1 MNRQKILKRCL
12 LLAACAA
19 LLSSCATPKEVVYFQ
34 DLQQTDGTLAAVQAK
49 EIRVRPDDKISIIVN
64 SRDPQ
69 LTDLFNLPYV
79 SRQLGQTLRSVT
91 STYGQSQGVSGYTV
105 DSDGN
110 IDFPVLGKIH
120 VEGMTREEIGR
131 CIKDELIGQ
140 DLVKDPIV
148 TVEFMNL
155 TVSVMGEVAKPGR
168 YAIERD
174 RITILDALSMAG
186 DLTIYGRRDAVMV
199 QRDRITI
206 LDALSMAG
214 DLTIYG
220 RRDAVMVQRMEGD
233 TLQVY
238 ELNLVSGQDV
248 YNSPAFYL
256 QQNDLV
262 YVAPND
268 VKVRESTVNGNNIRS
283 TSFWISL
290 GSLLTSVAVLITNI
304 L

>member
-1 MNRQKILKRCL
+1 
-12 LLAACAA
+12 
-19 LLSSCATPKEVVYFQ
+19 
-34 DLQQTDGTLAAVQAK
+34 
-49 EIRVRPDDKISIIVN
+49 
-64 SRDPQ
+64 
-69 LTDLFNLPYV
+69 
-79 SRQLGQTLRSVT
+79 
-91 STYGQSQGVSGYTV
+91 
-105 DSDGN
+105 
-110 IDFPVLGKIH
+110 
-120 VEGMTREEIGR
+120 
-131 CIKDELIGQ
+131 
-140 DLVKDPIV
+140 
-148 TVEFMNL
+148 MNL

-168 YAIERD
+168 YAIE
-174 RITILDALSMAG
+174 
-186 DLTIYGRRDAVMV
+186 
-199 QRDRITI
+199 RDRITI

>member
-105 DSDGN
+105 DSEGN

-131 CIKDELIGQ
+131 CIKDELVGQ

-199 QRDRITI
+199 QR
-206 LDALSMAG
+206 
-214 DLTIYG
+214 
-220 RRDAVMVQRMEGD
+220 MEGD

-238 ELNLVSGQDV
+238 QLNLVSGQDV

-283 TSFWISL
+283 TSFWISF

>member
-34 DLQQTDGTLAAVQAK
+34 DLQQGDGSLAAVQAK

-131 CIKDELIGQ
+131 CIKDELVGQ

-199 QRDRITI
+199 QR
-206 LDALSMAG
+206 
-214 DLTIYG
+214 
-220 RRDAVMVQRMEGD
+220 MEGD

-238 ELNLVSGQDV
+238 QLNLVSGQDV

>member
-69 LTDLFNLPYV
+69 LTDLFNLPYI

-105 DSDGN
+105 DSEGN

-199 QRDRITI
+199 QR
-206 LDALSMAG
+206 
-214 DLTIYG
+214 
-220 RRDAVMVQRMEGD
+220 MEGD

-238 ELNLVSGQDV
+238 QLNLVSGQDV

>member
-199 QRDRITI
+199 QR
-206 LDALSMAG
+206 
-214 DLTIYG
+214 
-220 RRDAVMVQRMEGD
+220 MEGD

-238 ELNLVSGQDV
+238 QLNLVSGQDV

-290 GSLLTSVAVLITNI
+290 GSLLASVAVLITNI

>member
-105 DSDGN
+105 DSEGN

-199 QRDRITI
+199 QR
-206 LDALSMAG
+206 
-214 DLTIYG
+214 
-220 RRDAVMVQRMEGD
+220 MEGD

-238 ELNLVSGQDV
+238 QLNLVSGQDV

-290 GSLLTSVAVLITNI
+290 GSLLTSVAVLVTNI

>member
-105 DSDGN
+105 DSEGN

-199 QRDRITI
+199 QR
-206 LDALSMAG
+206 
-214 DLTIYG
+214 
-220 RRDAVMVQRMEGD
+220 MEGD

-238 ELNLVSGQDV
+238 QLNLVSGQDV

-290 GSLLTSVAVLITNI
+290 GSLLTSVAVLIANI

>member
-131 CIKDELIGQ
+131 CIKDELVGQ
-140 DLVKDPIV
+140 DLVKDPVV

-168 YAIERD
+168 YAIE
-174 RITILDALSMAG
+174 
-186 DLTIYGRRDAVMV
+186 
-199 QRDRITI
+199 RDRITI

>member
-199 QRDRITI
+199 QR
-206 LDALSMAG
+206 
-214 DLTIYG
+214 
-220 RRDAVMVQRMEGD
+220 MEGD

-238 ELNLVSGQDV
+238 QLNLVSGQDV

-290 GSLLTSVAVLITNI
+290 GSLLSSVAVLITNI

>member
-199 QRDRITI
+199 QR
-206 LDALSMAG
+206 
-214 DLTIYG
+214 
-220 RRDAVMVQRMEGD
+220 MEGD
-233 TLQVY
+233 TLQIY
-238 ELNLVSGQDV
+238 QLNLVSGQDV

>member
-105 DSDGN
+105 DSEGN

-140 DLVKDPIV
+140 DLVKDPVV

-199 QRDRITI
+199 QR
-206 LDALSMAG
+206 
-214 DLTIYG
+214 
-220 RRDAVMVQRMEGD
+220 MEGD

-238 ELNLVSGQDV
+238 QLNLVSGQDV

-290 GSLLTSVAVLITNI
+290 GSLLSSVAVLITNI

>member
-131 CIKDELIGQ
+131 CIKDELVGQ

-199 QRDRITI
+199 QR
-206 LDALSMAG
+206 
-214 DLTIYG
+214 
-220 RRDAVMVQRMEGD
+220 MEGD
-233 TLQVY
+233 TLMVY
-238 ELNLVSGQDV
+238 RLNLVSGEDV
-248 YNSPAFYL
+248 YTSPAFYL

>member
-34 DLQQTDGTLAAVQAK
+34 DLQQGDASLAAVQAK

-131 CIKDELIGQ
+131 CIKDELVGQ

-199 QRDRITI
+199 QR
-206 LDALSMAG
+206 
-214 DLTIYG
+214 
-220 RRDAVMVQRMEGD
+220 MEGD

-238 ELNLVSGQDV
+238 QLNLVSGQDV

-268 VKVRESTVNGNNIRS
+268 VKVRESTVNGNIIRS

>member
-1 MNRQKILKRCL
+1 MKIQKILKRCL

-105 DSDGN
+105 DSEGN

-131 CIKDELIGQ
+131 CIKDELVGQ

-199 QRDRITI
+199 QR
-206 LDALSMAG
+206 
-214 DLTIYG
+214 
-220 RRDAVMVQRMEGD
+220 MEGD

-238 ELNLVSGQDV
+238 QLNLVSGQDV

-290 GSLLTSVAVLITNI
+290 GSLLSSVAVLITNI

>member
-105 DSDGN
+105 DSEGN

-131 CIKDELIGQ
+131 CIKDELIAQ

-174 RITILDALSMAG
+174 RITL
-186 DLTIYGRRDAVMV
+186 
-199 QRDRITI
+199 

-238 ELNLVSGQDV
+238 QLNLVSGQDV

>member
-120 VEGMTREEIGR
+120 VEGMTREEIGS

-199 QRDRITI
+199 QR
-206 LDALSMAG
+206 
-214 DLTIYG
+214 
-220 RRDAVMVQRMEGD
+220 MEGD

-238 ELNLVSGQDV
+238 QLNLVSGQDV

>member
-131 CIKDELIGQ
+131 CIKDELVGQ
-140 DLVKDPIV
+140 DLVKDPVV

-199 QRDRITI
+199 QR
-206 LDALSMAG
+206 
-214 DLTIYG
+214 
-220 RRDAVMVQRMEGD
+220 MEGD

-238 ELNLVSGQDV
+238 QLNLVSGQDV

-290 GSLLTSVAVLITNI
+290 GSMLTSVAVLITNI

>member
-131 CIKDELIGQ
+131 CIKDELVGQ
-140 DLVKDPIV
+140 DLVKDPVV

-155 TVSVMGEVAKPGR
+155 AVSVMGEVAKPGR

-199 QRDRITI
+199 QR
-206 LDALSMAG
+206 
-214 DLTIYG
+214 
-220 RRDAVMVQRMEGD
+220 MEGD

-238 ELNLVSGQDV
+238 QLNLVSGQDV

-290 GSLLTSVAVLITNI
+290 GSLLTSVAVLVTNI

>member
-12 LLAACAA
+12 LLAACAV

-105 DSDGN
+105 DSEGN

-199 QRDRITI
+199 QR
-206 LDALSMAG
+206 
-214 DLTIYG
+214 
-220 RRDAVMVQRMEGD
+220 MEGD

-238 ELNLVSGQDV
+238 QLNLVSGQDV

>member
-12 LLAACAA
+12 LLAACAT

-131 CIKDELIGQ
+131 CIKDELVGQ

-199 QRDRITI
+199 QR
-206 LDALSMAG
+206 
-214 DLTIYG
+214 
-220 RRDAVMVQRMEGD
+220 MEGD

-238 ELNLVSGQDV
+238 QLNLVSGQDV

>member
-34 DLQQTDGTLAAVQAK
+34 DLQQGDGSLAAVQAK

-199 QRDRITI
+199 QR
-206 LDALSMAG
+206 
-214 DLTIYG
+214 
-220 RRDAVMVQRMEGD
+220 MEGD

-238 ELNLVSGQDV
+238 QLNLVSGQDV

>member
-34 DLQQTDGTLAAVQAK
+34 DLQQADGTLAAVQAK

-105 DSDGN
+105 DSEGN

-131 CIKDELIGQ
+131 YIKDELVGQ
-140 DLVKDPIV
+140 DLVKDPVV

-168 YAIERD
+168 YAIE
-174 RITILDALSMAG
+174 
-186 DLTIYGRRDAVMV
+186 
-199 QRDRITI
+199 RDRITI

-268 VKVRESTVNGNNIRS
+268 VKVRESTVNGNNVRS

>member
-131 CIKDELIGQ
+131 CIKDELVGQ

-199 QRDRITI
+199 QR
-206 LDALSMAG
+206 
-214 DLTIYG
+214 
-220 RRDAVMVQRMEGD
+220 MEGD

-238 ELNLVSGQDV
+238 QLNLVSGQDV

-290 GSLLTSVAVLITNI
+290 GSLLTSAAVLITNI